1 MTATLRPGPG
11 DDPARWTAEVF
22 AAGDHAG
29 AARFGDPHTWQHH
42 AARALLTG
50 DAASF
55 AALAQWQNDDVRLF
69 TAAAHWIAGD
79 RATALR
85 TCAGSREPRTAALA
99 RLLAKPQC
107 HVLAQL
113 PWLPGQPTDLAGGA
127 RGTDG
132 IVLRTLGHRRG
143 DVPVHAD
150 FDVRQLL
157 ADGFAPDVYVA
168 AMAEWHQLPP
178 NLGLLPC
185 PRFAHIADHD
195 LHLQVLQPWLAQ
207 FDGLCVTDRSEWLDV
222 QGLQAGPVVSFPKV
236 FGVPDGL
243 PPVPG
248 TERSLDAFVS
258 GTMLDP
264 YHPDKAA
271 LLHELLATPDL
282 ELRLVNGFAGPMA
295 FQALLA
301 ASRASF
307 TYVRRPGAMPTRG
320 MESLAMGCALALQEE
335 SVLWLYVGKEHGVV
349 PWGPTTQS
357 LGAALRTIRS
367 GWDHFGP
374 AAQRGAR
381 HVRRALALSRTAP
394 QYLRFLL
401 FQAALHDAARPAAP
415 LARPSVVPCQQRLCV
430 SRTWLPPTPVARRRA
445 MQSNFRGLG
454 ARFAAHTAPATLLQ
468 MARELLCEYAHY
480 HERGDV
486 DAADRSLFA
495 DALGLLDRGCRH
507 FPDHLV
513 LHFVRARALL
523 LCGDARE
530 RLRGLQLA
538 HDVASREPAG
548 WQVAADDDVMPFDFG
563 SDSFDHRTYLDLLA
577 AAAKGGPLPTGDLV
591 RVLRASLWGHVARAS
606 GKLAWHVAAA
616 ALNPEFARF
625 RLDLARV
632 CLQHAPHRAE
642 GLDLLAE
649 LTAGSAE
656 FPAALRLLRQHAP
669 ERLAS
674 LPSAHRVL
682 QRLALCTLDGK
693 LRLDALFQ
701 SERRAP
707 LAAQSLGPVASAGAA
722 RLGVLV
728 PHAGAPAELAE
739 LLAELAQ
746 QTMAADLLVCVAT
759 PGALPNNVLAAAP
772 QLAVRT
778 VVMDEDTPHAER
790 LMRLGAASKA
800 PLWTVAGPGDRLRTD
815 ALATLVRELHDHPDA
830 GVVFANEG
838 WLPEPAPT
846 FTPAACQH
854 IACRPRCS
862 PERLLHTDAVG
873 LHPVWRAALHTRFGG
888 FEPAFG
894 AACEYEFWRRVAA
907 HTEVRQLPVLL
918 TLSVATADWRRQREV
933 GADPAGTARAVLAHG
948 GDVARFT
955 PFQPLPATVLAP
967 GLTEEADS
975 HARLGLL
982 DPAQRHDVRMLEQFY
997 GTALLHGDAPLAAAL
1012 LRFATNQ
1019 LPSLIAPALAE
1030 ATLRSTLGLPGAEAV
1045 LEAVAGREP
1054 YRALLARHRQ
1064 RAPNAPPH
1072 PHPQQELEPCPT

>member
-1 MTATLRPGPG
+1 MTAALRPGPG

-22 AAGDHAG
+22 AAGDYAG
-29 AARFGDPHTWQHH
+29 AARFGAASCWQHH

-50 DAASF
+50 DATAF
-55 AALAQWQNDDVRLF
+55 AALAQWQNDEVRLF

-178 NLGLLPC
+178 NLEALPC

-195 LHLQVLQPWLAQ
+195 LHLQVLQPWLAL

-248 TERSLDAFVS
+248 CERSLDAFVS

-282 ELRLVNGFAGPMA
+282 DLRLVNGFAGSMA

-307 TYVRRPGAMPTRG
+307 TFVRRPGAMPTRG
-320 MESLAMGCALALQEE
+320 LESLAMGCALALQEE
-335 SVLWLYVGKEHGVV
+335 SVLWLYVGREHGVV

-357 LGAALRTIRS
+357 LGAALRAIRS

-381 HVRRALALSRTAP
+381 HVRRALALSHTAP

-401 FQAALHDAARPAAP
+401 FQAALQHAARPTAK
-415 LARPSVVPCQQRLCV
+415 LARPNAAPRQQRLCV

-454 ARFAAHTAPATLLQ
+454 ARFAAHAAPATLLQ

-480 HERGDV
+480 HERGDL
-486 DAADRSLFA
+486 DPADHSLFA
-495 DALGLLDRGCRH
+495 DALHLLDRGCQH
-507 FPDHLV
+507 FPNHLV
-513 LHFVRARALL
+513 LQFVRARALL
-523 LCGDARE
+523 LCGDARA

-538 HDVASREPAG
+538 HDVASRDPG
-548 WQVAADDDVMPFDFG
+548 TWQVAAEDDVMPFDFG

-577 AAAKGGPLPTGDLV
+577 AAAKGQPLPTGDLV

-606 GKLAWHVAAA
+606 DKLAWHAAA
-616 ALNPEFARF
+616 ATLNPEFARF
-625 RLDLARV
+625 RLDLARA
-632 CLQHAPHRAE
+632 CLRRPAHRE
-642 GLDLLAE
+642 QGLDLLAE
-649 LTAGSAE
+649 LAAGSAE
-656 FPAALRLLRQHAP
+656 FPTALRLLRQHAP
-669 ERLAS
+669 ERIAADAPAQL
-674 LPSAHRVL
+674 VL
-682 QRLALCTLDGK
+682 HRLATCTLDGK
-693 LRLDALFQ
+693 LRLDALFRR
-701 SERRAP
+701 ERRAP
-707 LAAQSLGPVASAGAA
+707 QAAQ
-722 RLGVLV
+722 RLATPNATGGTRIGVLV
-728 PHAGAPAELAE
+728 PDAGSPAELAD

-746 QTMAADLLVCVAT
+746 QTVAADLVVCVAT
-759 PGALPNNVLAAAP
+759 PAALLPEVAAAAQ
-772 QLAVRT
+772 QLTVRAV
-778 VVMDEDTPHAER
+778 VVPVDTPHAER
-790 LMRLGAASKA
+790 LMQLGFASEA
-800 PLWTVAGPGDRLRTD
+800 PLWTIVGTGDRLRAD
-815 ALATLVRELHDHPDA
+815 ALATLAEALRQQPNVDL
-830 GVVFANEG
+830 VCANEG
-838 WLPEPAPT
+838 WV
-846 FTPAACQH
+846 AAAVPSFDPSACSLV
-854 IACRPRCS
+854 ACRPS
-862 PERLLHTDAVG
+862 PSLERMRHTDAIG
-873 LHPVWRAALHTRFGG
+873 LHPLWRASLHHRFGG
-888 FEPAFG
+888 FEAAFG
-894 AACEYEFWRRVAA
+894 AACEHEFWRRIAA
-907 HTEVRQLPVLL
+907 HIEIRHLPELL
-918 TLSVATADWRRQREV
+918 TQSLANAPWRRAREV
-933 GADPAGTARAVLAHG
+933 AADPAGTARALAVHG
-948 GDVARFT
+948 DPVGQFAPFT
-955 PFQPLPATVLAP
+955 PLPAAVLAP
-967 GLTEEADS
+967 GLGEEADS

-982 DPAQRHDVRMLEQFY
+982 AAAQRNDVRMLEQFH
-997 GTALLHGDAPLAAAL
+997 GTALLHGDAALALAL
-1012 LRFATNQ
+1012 LRFATCQ
-1019 LPSLIAPALAE
+1019 LPSMIAPALAE
-1030 ATLRSTLGLPGAEAV
+1030 ATLRRTLGLPGAEAA

-1054 YRALLARHRQ
+1054 YRALLASHRQ
-1064 RAPNAPPH
+1064 RAPAAPPH
-1072 PHPQQELEPCPT
+1072 PQPTPDLEPCPT